1 MKIRDNITIKAR
13 AEKIWPLLVEPDFI
27 PEWNE
32 KIVAVKALATSRPAL
47 QAQYRFT
54 FRFTKKET
62 DCIGTLTT
70 LEFPLRITWRFE
82 SLDLEKPW
90 SVTDAF
96 ELQEKSGH
104 TSLKRTLDLTKA
116 PIPLIFRPLI
126 WFIANFGRP
135 TGITNLEKIKSL
147 AE

>member
-1 MKIRDNITIKAR
+1 
-13 AEKIWPLLVEPDFI
+13 
-27 PEWNE
+27 
-32 KIVAVKALATSRPAL
+32 
-47 QAQYRFT
+47 
-54 FRFTKKET
+54 
-62 DCIGTLTT
+62 

-104 TSLKRTLDLTKA
+104 TRLKRTLDLAKA
-116 PIPLIFRPLI
+116 PIPLILRPLI